1 MNHRIKKSIKTY
13 NDMVFY
19 DGMSLIKKSG
29 LNMIL
34 FELIYKLGF
43 AAVFYPVFLFLLK
56 FTLRKSGFLYLTNNY
71 LFSYLKSPYTIISMV
86 LILALLMI
94 YVTYEVCCLSV
105 CYDAAYHGTP
115 IALTRIFAGGLHLMK
130 ITVKKKKIRSVV
142 NIAVISLMMNITL
155 LACIRL
161 KLTVRLRM

>member
-56 FTLRKSGFLYLTNNY
+56 
-71 LFSYLKSPYTIISMV
+71 
-86 LILALLMI
+86 LIW
-94 YVTYEVCCLSV
+94 V
-105 CYDAAYHGTP
+105 P
-115 IALTRIFAGGLHLMK
+115 IT
-130 ITVKKKKIRSVV
+130 S
-142 NIAVISLMMNITL
+142 
-155 LACIRL
+155 
-161 KLTVRLRM
+161 

>member
-115 IALTRIFAGGLHLMK
+115 HCTDENFCRRTASYENYSQKEKNQVCCLRSIFF
-130 ITVKKKKIRSVV
+130 IW
-142 NIAVISLMMNITL
+142 
-155 LACIRL
+155 
-161 KLTVRLRM
+161 